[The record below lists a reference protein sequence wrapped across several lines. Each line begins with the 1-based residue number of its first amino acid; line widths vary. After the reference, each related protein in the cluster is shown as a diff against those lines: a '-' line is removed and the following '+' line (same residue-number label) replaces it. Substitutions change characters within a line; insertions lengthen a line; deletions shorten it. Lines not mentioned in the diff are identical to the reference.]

1 MIVAG
6 GVIGTMKTKKCEPF
20 LIAGSLLGA
29 VVLFGFD
36 FLREWSIILEN
47 VVSNEAYLILV
58 CILFGSIIA
67 LLTASRGNLGFA
79 KLVSKMCN
87 SERKTLLT
95 TSVLGILVFVD
106 DYLNVLSIGTAMK
119 GVFDKRKIPGEALAF
134 LLGCIG
140 VAICTICPFSSWATY
155 FGAIFFSEECVK
167 GLGYESAFQ
176 TYLHVIGYC
185 IYPIIILLIVLLFA
199 AGIVPKVGTMKKAFQ
214 RIKLEEAAKD
224 AEPKEEASA
233 DGNIWHF
240 LIPLLSLIVVASIS
254 GNLIF
259 GQVYCLITMLVMY
272 LATKLMNFDE
282 YWKLMIKG
290 FSDMLPVI
298 TMLISAMTFQKI
310 LKLMSMTDYIIELTR
325 SFSNARIFPMIAFM
339 ITAALSFMIASA
351 WGVCSICAPIL
362 LQLGASN
369 GANLLLVMAAIASGC
384 ALGNHVC
391 FYCDTAILT
400 AKVSDINNFTLAK
413 AQLPYV
419 LTGAVISAIGF
430 AALGFVL

>member
-1 MIVAG
+1 M
-6 GVIGTMKTKKCEPF
+6 
-20 LIAGSLLGA
+20 
-29 VVLFGFD
+29 
-36 FLREWSIILEN
+36 
-47 VVSNEAYLILV
+47 
-58 CILFGSIIA
+58 
-67 LLTASRGNLGFA
+67 
-79 KLVSKMCN
+79 
-87 SERKTLLT
+87 
-95 TSVLGILVFVD
+95 
-106 DYLNVLSIGTAMK
+106 
-119 GVFDKRKIPGEALAF
+119 
-134 LLGCIG
+134 
-140 VAICTICPFSSWATY
+140 
-155 FGAIFFSEECVK
+155 
-167 GLGYESAFQ
+167 
-176 TYLHVIGYC
+176 
-185 IYPIIILLIVLLFA
+185 
-199 AGIVPKVGTMKKAFQ
+199 
-214 RIKLEEAAKD
+214 
-224 AEPKEEASA
+224 
-233 DGNIWHF
+233 
-240 LIPLLSLIVVASIS
+240 VASIS

-325 SFSNARIFPMIAFM
+325 SFSNARLFPMIAFM